1 MNENKLKIHWFP
13 GHMTKALRLIESEL
27 KNIDVVIYVLDARA
41 PLSCINPS
49 LDNLTNN
56 KPILYVL
63 NKEDLANSE
72 ETEKYIK
79 FLKRENTDCVSTNS
93 TLTKINDYVITKIN
107 SLCKQKIDKYKEKN
121 INITI
126 KAMVVGVP
134 NCGKS
139 TLINSLCN
147 KAKTVSGNKPGVTRG
162 KQWVRISNNI
172 ELLDMPGTLWP
183 SFSNQTT
190 AKNLAYIGSI
200 KDDVLDINELS
211 LEFIKDIINLDKTI
225 LEKRYNIKIENQDEP
240 VDILEKIGY
249 SRKFLIKGG
258 EIDYDR
264 TSFTLLDEFRKGK
277 LGRIT
282 LKC

>member
-1 MNENKLKIHWFP
+1 MSENKLKIHWFP

-49 LDNLTNN
+49 LDTLTNN

-63 NKEDLANSE
+63 NKEDLASSE
-72 ETEKYIK
+72 ETERYIK
-79 FLKRENTDCVSTNS
+79 LLKKENTDCVSTNS
-93 TLTKINDYVITKIN
+93 TLTKINDFVITKIN
-107 SLCKQKIDKYKEKN
+107 SLCKEKINKYKEKN
-121 INITI
+121 INISV

-162 KQWVRISNNI
+162 KQWVKISSNI

-200 KDDVLDINELS
+200 KDEVLDINELAI
-211 LEFIKDIINLDKTI
+211 EFIKDICKINKEI
-225 LEKRYNIKIENQDEP
+225 LENRYNIVINKEDEP
-240 VDILEKIGY
+240 VDILEKIGL
-249 SRKFLIKGG
+249 SRKFLVKGG
-258 EIDYDR
+258 DIDYDR
-264 TSFTLLDEFRKGK
+264 ASFTILDEFRKGK